1 MESISGGAL
10 YHLTSRQ
17 EVVEEL
23 VDLAFGPFQVIR
35 VFYHSRVRRTVF
47 AAVISIFFSIVIE
60 RVHFFLVQPC
70 VEICPGEEQDE
81 GQQNTCDGR

>member
-23 VDLAFGPFQVIR
+23 IDLAFGPFQVIR
-35 VFYHSRVRRTVF
+35 VFIIVASGGP
-47 AAVISIFFSIVIE
+47 FS
-60 RVHFFLVQPC
+60 LL
-70 VEICPGEEQDE
+70 
-81 GQQNTCDGR
+81 